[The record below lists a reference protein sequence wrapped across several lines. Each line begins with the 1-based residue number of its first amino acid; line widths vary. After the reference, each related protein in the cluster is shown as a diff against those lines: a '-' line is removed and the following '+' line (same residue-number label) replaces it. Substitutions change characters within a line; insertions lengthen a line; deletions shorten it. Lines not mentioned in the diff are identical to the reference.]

1 MWPQQD
7 YVNVLHVGKVSEEQ
21 YWRMHLKVAICGC
34 SWSSRDN
41 SQPDTEFGSMVAE
54 YITREYE
61 ESFYLNL
68 ATVGASNFVIRNQ
81 IDFAIDTAE
90 ADLIIVNWTT
100 PDRIEWQY
108 NNESSFNPTL
118 TIENFDYS
126 INPEK
131 LVNRK
136 HVVDC
141 NPAMAFNS
149 ITTMLDEDSFE
160 HFRTSDLAVQGL
172 PVTEEMFNSFKKHYL
187 YWYDSKLELAKQ
199 IHLVKSAVFDLEVN
213 DIPYL
218 MSPNTL
224 FYLQDINEN
233 AYYWEKLVDFIPGRK
248 RIKGVASMLREHDEE
263 LKGWHDYSKNPGA
276 KLSYHISPQAQK
288 HYFNNFLKP
297 KLDNLLSKL

>member
-1 MWPQQD
+1 MQ
-7 YVNVLHVGKVSEEQ
+7 
-21 YWRMHLKVAICGC
+21 LKVAICGC
-34 SWSSRDN
+34 SWSSRDET
-41 SQPDTEFGSMVAE
+41 QPNTEFGSMVTE

-68 ATVGASNFVIRNQ
+68 STVGASNFVIRNQ

-90 ADLIIVNWTT
+90 ADLVIVNWTT
-100 PDRIEWQY
+100 PTRIEW
-108 NNESSFNPTL
+108 NHNPNASFNPTL

-126 INPEK
+126 INPTK

-149 ITTMLDEDSFE
+149 ITTMLDEDRFD
-160 HFRTSDLAVQGL
+160 HFLTSTMGEQGL
-172 PVTEEMFNSFKKHYL
+172 PITEEMFNSFKKYYL

-224 FYLQDINEN
+224 FFLQDINEN
-233 AYYWEKLVDFIPGRK
+233 AHYWEKLVDFIPGRK

-263 LKGWHDYSKNPGA
+263 LKGWNDYSKTPGA
-276 KLSYHISPQAQK
+276 KLTYHISPQAQK
-288 HYFNNFLKP
+288 HYFNNYLKP
-297 KLDNLLSKL
+297 KVDNLLSKL